1 MCLFFSDGLID
12 WSSTKHH
19 KWESSF
25 VCMCRYICATYCIQL
40 MLYDAE
46 LLRQWGYWWGENILG
61 WYFKNYIRNQ
71 LTLRELGIHKLCGP
85 NGLLWFGDNF
95 ITNSKSIQTIPKIP
109 TLLVYRTD
117 GDLYRDPSAA
127 FVVLSTLD
135 WSVSSSHHPM
145 ETWSVFICF
154 LLASSYSASSRL
166 DVQFL

>member
-117 GDLYRDPSAA
+117 GDLYIE
-127 FVVLSTLD
+127 TLQLPLLCFRH
-135 WSVSSSHHPM
+135 WTGRCHLRIILWRLGQCLSVS
-145 ETWSVFICF
+145 C
-154 LLASSYSASSRL
+154 
-166 DVQFL
+166 